1 MSDQIDP
8 NNPFQ
13 YMYHGRKVETLVVEE
28 RLYRIKQGEF
38 DADDLRKIIKL
49 PDVQKTVKTAAERR
63 LRKLEK
69 QR

>member
-1 MSDQIDP
+1 MSDKLDP

-13 YMYHGRKVETLVVEE
+13 YMYCGRKVETLVVED
-28 RLYRIKQGEF
+28 RLHRIRQGEF
-38 DADDLRKIIKL
+38 SADGLRMIINL
-49 PDVQKTVKTAAERR
+49 PNVQKTVKTAAERR